1 MKKFLV
7 AVVFLS
13 FTAIL
18 LSSCGAARYGA
29 GEGCPTT
36 NPRYFRG

>member
-1 MKKFLV
+1 MKKVFIAL
-7 AVVFLS
+7 VFLS

-18 LSSCGAARYGA
+18 LSSCGASRYGA
-29 GEGCPTT
+29 GQGCPTT

>member
-18 LSSCGAARYGA
+18 LSSCGAARYG
-29 GEGCPTT
+29 GCPTT